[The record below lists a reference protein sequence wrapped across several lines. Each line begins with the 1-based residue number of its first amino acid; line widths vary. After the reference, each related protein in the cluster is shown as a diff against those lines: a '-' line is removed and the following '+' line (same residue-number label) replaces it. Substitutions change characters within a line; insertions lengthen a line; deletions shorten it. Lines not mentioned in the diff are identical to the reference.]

1 MEYQCLIL
9 KNKVK
14 LFVGVMM
21 KKKMLVIFSI
31 IAILFLPSATYAEQK
46 TIRVVMDDNY
56 PPYSFLNAEGEL
68 IGITIDQWNL
78 FSEKNDIKV
87 ELTGM
92 DWNLAQSKMNDGEF
106 DVIDT
111 IFKNEEREKI
121 YSFTESY
128 ADIDTSIYFQ
138 NNISG
143 IVDLQSTRGFSIA
156 TKSGGHSVTVLKE
169 AGISNYNLYS
179 SYEDMI
185 SAASQGEIVM
195 FIMENPPAQYYMYKL
210 NIQDKFNFTEPIYSN
225 SFYRAVKIGNDD
237 LLGILNAGFNA
248 ITDEEY
254 KSIDEKW
261 FGKSSGIE
269 KGLKNL
275 IIYLVVGFS
284 ALMILLLLTS
294 FFLKRQVSLRTRE
307 LNNSLMDNI
316 GLNDRLNAILK
327 SIPDLIFILDKNAVF
342 IEAPFSE
349 DKMPIYDKDEFI
361 GKTFSDLFPQTIA
374 DKFLEAFEEFCSQNI
389 TEPLEYNLMELGDD
403 SFYELRFRRVND
415 NRILA
420 IIRDIT
426 EQKKIQSLIYELGV
440 KDSLTNVYNRNY
452 FERIINDIDIDN
464 ENYGVLICD
473 VDALKLVNDTFGHH
487 VGDEYLKTISSIL
500 RSHFVEDELIA
511 RIGGDEFAVIIP
523 NSSLEELEMHKQEI
537 KKRLLAQE
545 KEYSF
550 LDTNISVGYAF
561 KNSKDVLVHDLIKEA
576 DREMYREKTQHK
588 YSQKNGNI
596 AMLMNMLETR
606 NFETSEHA
614 QRLGKYGSEVS
625 RRLEMTESFIN
636 KVVLLGEF
644 HDIGKIGISDQI
656 LLKPGKLTPDEF
668 EEMKKHSEIGYRI
681 AKSLTDLEHVADLIY
696 KHHEWFDGNGYPFGL
711 SGINIP
717 LECRIISVI
726 DAYDAMVN
734 DRTYRPALSKTEALE
749 ELIRYKG
756 TQFDPEIVDIFLK
769 VINEQ

>member
-1 MEYQCLIL
+1 MII
-9 KNKVK
+9 
-14 LFVGVMM
+14 
-21 KKKMLVIFSI
+21 IFCI
-31 IAILFLPSATYAEQK
+31 IAIFILPSATYAEQN
-46 TIRVVMDDNY
+46 TLRVVMDDNY
-56 PPYSFLNAEGEL
+56 PPYSFLNADGEL

-78 FSEKNDIKV
+78 FSKINDIKV

-92 DWNLAQSKMNDGEF
+92 DWNIAQKKMNDGEF

-111 IFKNEEREKI
+111 IFKNEEREKL

-156 TKSGGHSVTVLKE
+156 TKSGGHSVSILNE
-169 AGISNYNLYS
+169 AGISNYDLYN

-185 SAASQGEIVM
+185 NAASQGEIVM
-195 FIMENPPAQYYMYKL
+195 FIMDNPPAQYFMYKL

-225 SFYRAVKIGNDD
+225 GFYRAVKKGNDD
-237 LLGILNAGFNA
+237 LVVLLNAGFNA

-254 KSIDEKW
+254 NSIDEKW
-261 FGKSSGIE
+261 FGKTSGLDTD
-269 KGLKNL
+269 LKNL
-275 IIYLVVGFS
+275 IMYLGVGLS
-284 ALMILLLLTS
+284 GLMFLLLITN
-294 FFLKRQVSLRTRE
+294 FFLKRQVNKRTLE
-307 LNNSLMDNI
+307 LNKSLIENI

-349 DKMPIYDKDEFI
+349 DKMPIYHKDEFI
-361 GKTFSDLFPQTIA
+361 GKTFRDLFPQTTA
-374 DKFLEAFEEFCSQNI
+374 DKFLKAFEEYNSQNI
-389 TEPLEYNLMELGDD
+389 TEPLEYNLMELGDE
-403 SFYELRFRRVND
+403 SFYELRFRRVNE

-440 KDSLTNVYNRNY
+440 KDSLTSVYNRNY
-452 FERIINDIDIDN
+452 FEKIINDIDVEN

-487 VGDEYLKTISSIL
+487 MGDEYLKTISSIL
-500 RSHFVEDELIA
+500 RNYFVKDELIA

-523 NSSLEELEMHKQEI
+523 NSSLDELETHKQEI
-537 KKRLLAQE
+537 KKRLLYQE

-550 LDTNISVGYAF
+550 LDTNISVGYAL

-588 YSQKNGNI
+588 YAQKNGNI

-606 NFETSEHA
+606 NFETGEHA
-614 QRLGKYGSEVS
+614 QRLGKYGSEVAK
-625 RRLEMTESFIN
+625 RLEMTESFIN
-636 KVVLLGEF
+636 RVVLLGEF

-656 LLKPGKLTPDEF
+656 LLKPGKLTSDEF

-681 AKSLTDLEHVADLIY
+681 AKSLSDMEHVADLIF
-696 KHHEWFDGNGYPFGL
+696 KHHEWFDGSGYPFGL
-711 SGINIP
+711 SGNNIP
-717 LECRIISVI
+717 LECRIISII

-734 DRTYRPALSKTEALE
+734 DRTYRPALSKEEALK
-749 ELIRYKG
+749 ELIKYKG
-756 TQFDPEIVDIFLK
+756 IQFDPDIVDIFLK
-769 VINEQ
+769 IINEEQ